1 MENQWMRIS
10 HDFVT
15 VYDVTGK
22 PIGKLPKTYGI
33 RILEIGDE
41 FVKVFSP
48 DMNRNVFLRKTD
60 LELPDGSE
68 E

>member
-1 MENQWMRIS
+1 MENQWTRIS
-10 HDFVT
+10 HEFVT

-22 PIGKLPKTYGI
+22 PVGKLPKTYGI

-48 DMNRNVFLRKTD
+48 DMNKNIFLKKTD

>member
-1 MENQWMRIS
+1 MRIPN
-10 HDFVT
+10 DFVT

-48 DMNRNVFLRKTD
+48 DLNRNIYIRKAD
-60 LELPDGSE
+60 LEGSE
-68 E
+68 

>member
-1 MENQWMRIS
+1 MMENQWMRIS

-48 DMNRNVFLRKTD
+48 DMNRNIYIRKAD
-60 LELPDGSE
+60 LEGSE
-68 E
+68 